1 MFKKYDIT
9 IKKKEAGIP
18 YRRNLQIWSE
28 SIEKVLKIMGIK
40 LHKDPKYFG
49 YNIVDIKSAEDSF
62 YNINYDTIISSQEK
76 ENDVVS
82 ELYDFMIWGD
92 YDAKIQ
98 TLANMTDEKTF
109 DKDLFESITQTIT
122 IYKDGRVMFT
132 LKNGVNVTE
141 MLP

>member
-9 IKKKEAGIP
+9 IEKKEAGIP

-98 TLANMTDEKTF
+98 TLANMTDENWNFHGKTNN
-109 DKDLFESITQTIT
+109 LI
-122 IYKDGRVMFT
+122 
-132 LKNGVNVTE
+132 LKNY
-141 MLP
+141 LRWC

>member
-9 IKKKEAGIP
+9 IEKKEAGIP

-62 YNINYDTIISSQEK
+62 YNINYDTIETQSQMSFSLSKQAIE
-76 ENDVVS
+76 
-82 ELYDFMIWGD
+82 
-92 YDAKIQ
+92 AKYC
-98 TLANMTDEKTF
+98 
-109 DKDLFESITQTIT
+109 SITGESVFLYNTNQTYLT
-122 IYKDGRVMFT
+122 VQVAE
-132 LKNGVNVTE
+132 LE
-141 MLP
+141 